1 MLNRKFRPSKS
12 PTFHILN
19 VVKHFEKVNRLP
31 LIFGFL
37 IIIAS
42 CKSTSLKN
50 ESEFNMNDESINLFA
65 FVGEKIS
72 VTEFDPNEDNTQ
84 IVIDSISGDTI
95 RKVRHVMDY
104 GFKNKYKVV
113 RNVFNELKTDT
124 IEFVA
129 YDHYG
134 RPSFEK
140 YKNVI
145 LYVSLNMEKGHYYHQ
160 KYQYDP
166 VEKSK
171 NGTWRGVDGKSI
183 EKLFM
188 EKKKGVLKARD
199 VFD

>member
-1 MLNRKFRPSKS
+1 MNRQ
-12 PTFHILN
+12 TLIL
-19 VVKHFEKVNRLP
+19 
-31 LIFGFL
+31 GFL
-37 IIIAS
+37 IIFIS
-42 CKSTSLKN
+42 CKSASVKN
-50 ESEFNMNDESINLFA
+50 ESEFKINDDSINLYA
-65 FVGEKIS
+65 FIGEKIS
-72 VTEFDPNEDNTQ
+72 IEEFDPNENNTQ
-84 IVIDSISGDTI
+84 ITIDSISGDTI

-104 GFKNKYKVV
+104 GFRNKFKVV

-140 YKNVI
+140 YENVM
-145 LYVSLNMEKGHYYHQ
+145 LYISLNMEKGHYYHQ

-171 NGTWRGVDGKSI
+171 NGAWRGIDGKSI

-188 EKKKGVLKARD
+188 EKKKGVLKAREI
-199 VFD
+199 FD